1 MPASSWKGT
10 AAPHMGP
17 IPISA
22 EEFQNEASSL
32 NLLDRLGFP
41 LHPREVLEIDDGLQ
55 PYFFCLDDEL
65 RLHCI
70 HFRKEDGTRNTLTGF
85 SAKEVAQWRE

>member
-1 MPASSWKGT
+1 
-10 AAPHMGP
+10 MGP

-22 EEFQNEASSL
+22 EEFQNEVSFL
-32 NLLDRLGFP
+32 NLPDRLGFP
-41 LHPREVLEIDDGLQ
+41 LRPREVLEIDDGLQ
-55 PYFFCLDDEL
+55 PYFFYLDDEL